1 MMAPRLTVWA
11 CALLA
16 CPVAPWTLHAASGRR
31 GSPPPIAALSPLTA
45 PPTAPP
51 TAPLLNAS
59 ARAALERDGFV
70 VVERFLAPALVA
82 GLRADAAALGAA
94 GKFVR
99 AGVGSPDGHSGKGSK
114 LDVEIRR
121 SRCCWLLP
129 PPPTDVGEVGARRAL
144 LATVEALRVEL
155 AAALGLAL
163 EPFRTEVQYLDYPA
177 GGYYQRH
184 FDVGKRNGGWLS
196 YGRDDAGV
204 KGHYNGLQGSQWRR
218 TLSFLFYLNDDAW
231 CAARDGGA
239 LRVFRPPGGGGEGGG
254 GGGGGG
260 GHVDVIPAG
269 GTLVLFRS
277 DSVEHEVLETRRPR
291 YAIAGWF
298 RVARPGRPSVRP

>member
-1 MMAPRLTVWA
+1 MTLLHAVWT

-16 CPVAPWTLHAASGRR
+16 CPVAPWTLQAVAVPRGR
-31 GSPPPIAALSPLTA
+31 SLSSDTLS

-51 TAPLLNAS
+51 ITPAAPPLLNAS
-59 ARAALERDGFV
+59 SHAALRADGFV
-70 VVERFLAPALVA
+70 VVEHFLAAELVEA
-82 GLRADAAALGAA
+82 LRADAAALGAA

-99 AGVGSPDGHSGKGSK
+99 AGVGSPDGHSGRGSK

-129 PPPTDVGEVGARRAL
+129 PPPTDVGVVGARRAL

-155 AAALGLAL
+155 AGAHGLAL

-184 FDVGKRNGGWLS
+184 LDVGNRNGGWLS

-204 KGHYNGLQGSQWRR
+204 KGHYNGLPGSQWRR

-231 CAARDGGA
+231 SSSDGGA
-239 LRVFRPPGGGGEGGG
+239 LRVFRPRGDGGADNGGD
-254 GGGGGG
+254 
-260 GHVDVIPAG
+260 HVDVIPAG

-277 DSVEHEVLETRRPR
+277 DSVEHEVLETRRQR
-291 YAIAGWF
+291 CAIAGWF